1 MSCSPVLLAEER
13 LEVVTIEGEIRGNLY
28 DAVNQALQNDTP
40 AESESEID
48 AQYIAQDI
56 AQEIALAF
64 EPEFTNSSGLRVRAA
79 FSFDLIAYFDQD
91 QFVKFGEVMKA
102 SLIIGK
108 ATSKKVIQQ
117 DPETGSWRLLPELVA
132 EEDKPF
138 YPPVK
143 SSRVSSLF
151 QFDRRHPV
159 TKRLQPHNGID
170 FVSPSGTPVF
180 PALEGVVI
188 TMGRTRAKGK
198 FILIEHDN
206 GYLTTYDHLKKFQK
220 GLRVGRRVER
230 QEQIGEVGR
239 TGFSTGAHLHF
250 GVSRDGHYVN
260 PLDLMKV
267 IL

>member
-28 DAVNQALQNDTP
+28 DAVNLALQNETP
-40 AESESEID
+40 AESESELD
-48 AQYIAQDI
+48 AQQI

-117 DPETGSWRLLPELVA
+117 DPESGSWLLLPELVA

>member
-1 MSCSPVLLAEER
+1 MSCTPVLGAEER
-13 LEVVTIEGEIRGNLY
+13 LEVVTIEGEFRGNLY
-28 DAVNQALQNDTP
+28 EALNEALKNETP
-40 AESESEID
+40 SELEINTE
-48 AQYIAQDI
+48 QI

-64 EPEFTNSSGLRVRAA
+64 QPEFTDSSGLRVQAA

-91 QFVKFGEVMKA
+91 RFVKFGEVMKA
-102 SLIIGK
+102 SLIIGQ
-108 ATSKKVIQQ
+108 AISKKVIQQ
-117 DPETGSWRLLPELVA
+117 DPESGNWLLLPELVA

-180 PALEGVVI
+180 PALEGVVV

-198 FILIEHDN
+198 FVLIEHDN

-230 QEQIGEVGR
+230 QQQIGEVGR

-250 GVSRDGHYVN
+250 GVLRDGHYVN